1 MLWFHVMIVKN
12 KSIILYLVVVI
23 VTFLYIPLLNC
34 GGEEKAEKPITTTSA
49 TKEKKKALT
58 VPLFQES
65 NPIVRKEKIPINEV
79 HLSLLKLGE
88 SVIKLHGE

>member
-1 MLWFHVMIVKN
+1 
-12 KSIILYLVVVI
+12 VVQWVNQS
-23 VTFLYIPLLNC
+23 LP
-34 GGEEKAEKPITTTSA
+34 
-49 TKEKKKALT
+49 KEKKKALT